1 MTNTFWK
8 TGMSR
13 ETKWCG
19 NKEMQTTYCNNLND
33 AHDKWINK
41 IMSTYKQSKKIYKV
55 PGIRVGI
62 AKGVE

>member
-1 MTNTFWK
+1 
-8 TGMSR
+8 MSG

-19 NKEMQTTYCNNLND
+19 NKEMQTTYYNNMND

-41 IMSTYKQSKKIYKV
+41 IMSTYKQSKKTYKV

>member
-1 MTNTFWK
+1 
-8 TGMSR
+8 
-13 ETKWCG
+13 
-19 NKEMQTTYCNNLND
+19 MQTTYCNNLND

-41 IMSTYKQSKKIYKV
+41 IMSTYKQNKKIYKV